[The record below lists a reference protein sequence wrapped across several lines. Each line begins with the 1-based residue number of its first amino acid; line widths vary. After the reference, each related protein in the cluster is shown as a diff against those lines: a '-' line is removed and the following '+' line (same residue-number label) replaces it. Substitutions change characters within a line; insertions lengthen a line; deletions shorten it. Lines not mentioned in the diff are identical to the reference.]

1 MHTSTPAELSRM
13 YPGIAA
19 EQAKKPE
26 PIASDQRSTVNPGP
40 YDLPTAGPAG
50 PSNTT
55 AGGPSASKTSGAAAP
70 TAPTATSS
78 APTAAPYSGP
88 SFYNPDED
96 PSLYVGDL
104 DPSVTETD
112 LNQIFMLHGVVAST
126 RICRD
131 AITGT
136 SRGYGYVNYTRRSEA
151 DKAYNE
157 LNYVNLKGKPMR
169 IMRVDRDGKFR
180 KLAEA
185 NIFIKGITEKSQNPR
200 ALYET
205 FKMFGEVVSLRVVED
220 ENKPGTTR
228 GYAFVQ
234 YKHASAA
241 KKAIE
246 QMNGNSIKGD
256 ELTVEIYKEHASRGN
271 TYTNVYVRNI
281 PGNITSKEFE
291 DFMGQFGKVN
301 SVYGPTVPDIE
312 GVETAFACVN
322 FETNEDA
329 VVAVEKGHGME
340 YKDTG
345 IELQMKRAISAKQRA
360 IEASRARAERH
371 KKLQGCNIY
380 VKNIHVDVTD
390 EELRS
395 AFEKIGPVIS
405 ASIMRH
411 ADGTSRGFGFVCMQ
425 TKELAAKVVTE
436 LGSTVLRNK
445 PIYVN
450 HFEKKKDRV
459 RRLRE
464 LHAMQKLD
472 NTRPAATGANNVPFR
487 GRGRGRNNTA
497 GGPTAA
503 RTPFGSVNI
512 NQMTAQMMQYQQL
525 INSARAQ
532 GYLPMNRGVP
542 VNNYRGRG
550 NNRGYRGGPPRHAG
564 PPRHMPA
571 APPRSSIMRPMAPR
585 PPVPM
590 SAPMP
595 VAPADPVNHK
605 QLLGESLY
613 PLIQQREPKLAGKIT
628 GMLLELDN
636 TEIMH
641 IIEDQAAL
649 GEKINEALDVLRKHT
664 LGGPT
669 PGGRMGFE

>member
-1 MHTSTPAELSRM
+1 M
-13 YPGIAA
+13 YPAIAA
-19 EQAKKPE
+19 EQAKT
-26 PIASDQRSTVNPGP
+26 ASSGQPMAETRTVNPGP
-40 YDLPTAGPAG
+40 YDLPAVTAATKSSTVTP
-50 PSNTT
+50 
-55 AGGPSASKTSGAAAP
+55 GGPSTTPG
-70 TAPTATSS
+70 S
-78 APTAAPYSGP
+78 APAPSLSTSTPVTTSAQFSGP

-104 DPSVTETD
+104 DSTVTEHD

-131 AITGT
+131 AITGL

-157 LNYVNLKGKPMR
+157 LNYVNLKGRPMR
-169 IMRVDRDGKFR
+169 IMRVDRDAKFR
-180 KLAEA
+180 KLSEA
-185 NIFIKGITEKSQNPR
+185 NVFVKGITEKSQNPR

-220 ENKPGTTR
+220 ENKPGSTR

-234 YKHASAA
+234 YKTPEAA

-246 QMNGNSIKGD
+246 QMNGNVIKGD
-256 ELTVEIYKEHASRGN
+256 ELTVEIYKEHSSRGK

-281 PGNITSKEFE
+281 PGDVTTEEFE
-291 DFMGQFGKVN
+291 EFMAQYGKIN
-301 SVYGPTVPDIE
+301 SVYGPKKPAIE
-312 GVETAFACVN
+312 DVETAFACVN
-322 FETNEDA
+322 YETTEEAEAA
-329 VVAVEKGHGME
+329 VAKGDGVE

-345 IELQMKRAISAKQRA
+345 IELQMKRAVTAKQRA
-360 IEASRARAERH
+360 TMAARARDERH

-380 VKNIHVDVTD
+380 VKNIHQDATD
-390 EELRS
+390 LELRTIFQKVGS
-395 AFEKIGPVIS
+395 NPGDVIS
-405 ASIMRH
+405 AAVMRH
-411 ADGTSRGFGFVCMQ
+411 PDGTSRGFGFVCMQ
-425 TKELAAKVVTE
+425 NKDLAAKAVAE
-436 LGSTVLRNK
+436 LGSVMVRNK

-464 LHAMQKLD
+464 LYAMQKLGS
-472 NTRPAATGANNVPFR
+472 NAAARGTGGRPPTTGSNNVPPFR
-487 GRGRGRNNTA
+487 GRGRRGSINNPPRNPPL
-497 GGPTAA
+497 G
-503 RTPFGSVNI
+503 NI

-532 GYLPMNRGVP
+532 GYLPMNRGGHMP
-542 VNNYRGRG
+542 LNQPYRGRG
-550 NNRGYRGGPPRHAG
+550 GGNRGYRGGPRHTPQG
-564 PPRHMPA
+564 PPRP
-571 APPRSSIMRPMAPR
+571 PPRNSIMRPMAPR
-585 PPVPM
+585 PPVV
-590 SAPMP
+590 PMP
-595 VAPADPVNHK
+595 PPAPPAAAPVEPVNHK

-636 TEIMH
+636 SEIMH
-641 IIEDQAAL
+641 IIEDQSAL

-664 LGGPT
+664 
-669 PGGRMGFE
+669 MGVPPPAFE